1 MSEETPTEKAPPE
14 EKIGEV
20 VIDFQNATN
29 FLNALVRINPEIMR
43 RIHE

>member
-1 MSEETPTEKAPPE
+1 MNEETPTEKAPQE

-20 VIDFQNATN
+20 VINFENNN
-29 FLNALVRINPEIMR
+29 FLNATMRIDPEIMR